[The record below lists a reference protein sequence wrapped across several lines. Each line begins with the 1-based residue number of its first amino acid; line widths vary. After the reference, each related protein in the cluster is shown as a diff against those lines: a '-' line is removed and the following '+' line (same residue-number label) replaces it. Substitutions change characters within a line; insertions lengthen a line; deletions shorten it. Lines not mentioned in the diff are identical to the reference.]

1 MDKQSVKIESKV
13 FISNMVESAIRIGL
27 ILVLLMFTYDII
39 KPFILPVIWGAIIAV
54 ALMPIC
60 KKLAKVYGGKRGL
73 AATTIALLGIAL
85 LVTPLVMV
93 SGSIVDGATHAL
105 DVLQSGDIKIPGP
118 KPSVA
123 EWPLVGDKLYEVW
136 TLFATNL
143 EKAIQTFMPQ
153 IKAGLTSL
161 LGMVGGALG
170 SLLLSIISLAIAA
183 GFMTYSESLASGLK
197 TIAVRTAGDNAK
209 SWTTLIAATI
219 KSVLLGVVGVAAIQA
234 LLIGAGFFIFG
245 VPAAGLLT
253 LVLMILCIA
262 QLPALLAVLPV
273 IGYMYMTQDTST
285 ATMFTVWVVVAA
297 LSENLF
303 KPMLM
308 GRGVDVPMPVILL
321 GAIGGMLFYGIVGL
335 FLGAVILA
343 IWYELFVW
351 WLNIE
356 KAQQQQEALAEN
368 AEQASEQNEAGH
380 GAGI

>member
-1 MDKQSVKIESKV
+1 MDKQSEKNESKV

-54 ALMPIC
+54 ALMPITQ
-60 KKLAKVYGGKRGL
+60 KLERLYGGKRGL

-93 SGSIVDGATHAL
+93 SGSIIDGATHTL
-105 DVLQSGDIKIPGP
+105 DVLQNGDINIPGP
-118 KPSVA
+118 NPSVA
-123 EWPLVGDKLYEVW
+123 EWPFIGDKLYDVW
-136 TLFATNL
+136 SLFATNL

-153 IKAGLTSL
+153 IKSSLTSL

-170 SLLLSIISLAIAA
+170 SLLLSILSLAIAA
-183 GFMTYSESLASGLK
+183 GFMAYSEPLASGLK
-197 TIAVRTAGDNAK
+197 TIAVRTAGENAK

-234 LLIGAGFFIFG
+234 LLIGAGFFFFD

-253 LVLMILCIA
+253 LILMILCIA
-262 QLPALLAVLPV
+262 QIPALLPLLPV
-273 IGYMYMTQDTST
+273 IGYMYMTNDTTT
-285 ATMFTVWVVVAA
+285 ATLFTVWVVVAA

-321 GAIGGMLFYGIVGL
+321 GAIGGMLIYGIVGL

-356 KAQQQQEALAEN
+356 KAQQQEAQTKPKEDPSEEAE
-368 AEQASEQNEAGH
+368 SGH

>member
-1 MDKQSVKIESKV
+1 MQ
-13 FISNMVESAIRIGL
+13 N
-27 ILVLLMFTYDII
+27 
-39 KPFILPVIWGAIIAV
+39 
-54 ALMPIC
+54 
-60 KKLAKVYGGKRGL
+60 
-73 AATTIALLGIAL
+73 
-85 LVTPLVMV
+85 
-93 SGSIVDGATHAL
+93 
-105 DVLQSGDIKIPGP
+105 GDIKIPGP

-123 EWPLVGDKLYEVW
+123 DWPLVGDKLYEVW

-153 IKAGLTSL
+153 IKSGLTSL

-170 SLLLSIISLAIAA
+170 SLLLSILSLAIAA
-183 GFMTYSESLASGLK
+183 GFMTYSESLASGLS

-253 LVLMILCIA
+253 LILMILCIA

-351 WLNIE
+351 WLSIE
-356 KAQQQQEALAEN
+356 KAQQQEEAVIEEKEASQAE
-368 AEQASEQNEAGH
+368 SGH

>member
-1 MDKQSVKIESKV
+1 MDKQSVKTESKI

-27 ILVLLMFTYDII
+27 ILILLMFTYDII

-54 ALMPIC
+54 ALMPLC
-60 KKLAKVYGGKRGL
+60 LKLEKIYGGKRGL

-105 DVLQSGDIKIPGP
+105 DVLQSGEIKIPGP
-118 KPSVA
+118 KASVA
-123 EWPLVGDKLYEVW
+123 DWPLVGDKLYEVW

-183 GFMTYSESLASGLK
+183 GFMTYSESIASGMR
-197 TIAVRTAGDNAK
+197 TVAIRTAGDNAK

-273 IGYMYMTQDTST
+273 IGYMYMTNDTTT

-351 WLNIE
+351 WLSIE
-356 KAQQQQEALAEN
+356 KAQQREDVIQEQKGNSQAE
-368 AEQASEQNEAGH
+368 SGD

>member
-1 MDKQSVKIESKV
+1 
-13 FISNMVESAIRIGL
+13 
-27 ILVLLMFTYDII
+27 T
-39 KPFILPVIWGAIIAV
+39 
-54 ALMPIC
+54 
-60 KKLAKVYGGKRGL
+60 KKRQRAYGGRRGL

-105 DVLQSGDIKIPGP
+105 DVLQNGQVKIPGP
-118 KPSVA
+118 KASVA
-123 EWPLVGDKLYEVW
+123 DWPLVGDKLYEVW

-143 EKAIQTFMPQ
+143 EQAIQTFMPQ
-153 IKAGLTSL
+153 IKSALTSL
-161 LGMVGGALG
+161 LGMVGGVLG
-170 SLLLSIISLAIAA
+170 SLLLSILSLAIAA
-183 GFMTYSESLASGLK
+183 GFMTYSESLASGLQ
-197 TIAVRTAGDNAK
+197 TIAIRTAGENAK

-234 LLIGAGFFIFG
+234 LLIGAGFFVFG

-253 LVLMILCIA
+253 LILMILCIA

-273 IGYMYMTQDTST
+273 IGYMYMTQDSTT
-285 ATMFTVWVVVAA
+285 ATMFTVWAVVGA
-297 LSENLF
+297 LSENLL
-303 KPMLM
+303 KPMFM

-351 WLNIE
+351 WLSIE
-356 KAQQQQEALAEN
+356 KAQQQEEMAELKEEE
-368 AEQASEQNEAGH
+368 EQTESGH

>member
-1 MDKQSVKIESKV
+1 MDKQSEKNESKV

-54 ALMPIC
+54 ALMPITQ
-60 KKLAKVYGGKRGL
+60 KLERIYGGKRGL

-93 SGSIVDGATHAL
+93 SGSIVDGATHTL
-105 DVLQSGDIKIPGP
+105 DVLQNGEINIPGP

-123 EWPLVGDKLYEVW
+123 EWPLIGDKLYDVW
-136 TLFATNL
+136 SLFATNL

-153 IKAGLTSL
+153 IKSGLTSL

-170 SLLLSIISLAIAA
+170 SLLLSILSLAIAA
-183 GFMTYSESLASGLK
+183 GFMAYSEPLASGLK
-197 TIAVRTAGDNAK
+197 TIAVRTAGENAK

-234 LLIGAGFFIFG
+234 LLIGAGFFVFD

-253 LVLMILCIA
+253 LILMILCIA
-262 QLPALLAVLPV
+262 QLPALLPLLPV
-273 IGYMYMTQDTST
+273 IGYMYMTNDTTT
-285 ATMFTVWVVVAA
+285 ATMFTVWVVAAA

-321 GAIGGMLFYGIVGL
+321 GAIGGMLIYGIVGL

-356 KAQQQQEALAEN
+356 KAQQQEGQSKPKEKPSEEAD
-368 AEQASEQNEAGH
+368 SGH

>member
-1 MDKQSVKIESKV
+1 MDKQSENNESKV

-54 ALMPIC
+54 ALMPITQR
-60 KKLAKVYGGKRGL
+60 LERIYGGKRGL

-93 SGSIVDGATHAL
+93 SGSIVDGATHTL
-105 DVLQSGDIKIPGP
+105 DVLQNGEINIPGP

-123 EWPLVGDKLYEVW
+123 EWPLIGDKLYDVW
-136 TLFATNL
+136 SLFATNL

-153 IKAGLTSL
+153 IKSGLTSL

-170 SLLLSIISLAIAA
+170 SLLLSILSLAIAA

-197 TIAVRTAGDNAK
+197 TIAVRTAGESAK

-234 LLIGAGFFIFG
+234 LLIGAGFFFFG

-253 LVLMILCIA
+253 LILMILCIA
-262 QLPALLAVLPV
+262 QLPALLPVLPV
-273 IGYMYMTQDTST
+273 IGYMYMTSDTST
-285 ATMFTVWVVVAA
+285 ATMFTVWVVAAA

-321 GAIGGMLFYGIVGL
+321 GAIGGMLLYGIVGL

-356 KAQQQQEALAEN
+356 KAQQQETLIKPKEN
-368 AEQASEQNEAGH
+368 TPEETDSGN

>member
-1 MDKQSVKIESKV
+1 MDKQSVKIDSKL

-27 ILVLLMFTYDII
+27 IFVLLMFTYDII

-54 ALMPIC
+54 ALMPLTQ
-60 KKLAKVYGGKRGL
+60 KLQRVYGGRRGL

-105 DVLQSGDIKIPGP
+105 EVLQNGQVKIPGP

-123 EWPLVGDKLYEVW
+123 DWPIVGDKLYEVW

-143 EKAIQTFMPQ
+143 EQAIQTFMPQ

-161 LGMVGGALG
+161 LGTLGGVLG
-170 SLLLSIISLAIAA
+170 SLLLSILSLAIAA
-183 GFMTYSESLASGLK
+183 GFMTYSESAASGLR
-197 TIAVRTAGDNAK
+197 TIAIRTAGENAK

-234 LLIGAGFFIFG
+234 LLIGAGFFVFG

-253 LVLMILCIA
+253 LLLMILCIA

-273 IGYMYMTQDTST
+273 IGFMYMTQDTST

-351 WLNIE
+351 WLSIE
-356 KAQQQQEALAEN
+356 KAQQQEEM
-368 AEQASEQNEAGH
+368 AEQQGTSNDQSEPGH

>member
-1 MDKQSVKIESKV
+1 MNKQSERHESKL
-13 FISNMVESAIRIGL
+13 FISNMVESSIRIGL
-27 ILVLLMFTYDII
+27 IFVLLMFTYDII
-39 KPFILPVIWGAIIAV
+39 KPFIVPVIWGAIIAV
-54 ALMPIC
+54 ALMPLTQ
-60 KKLAKVYGGKRGL
+60 KLQRAYGGRRGL

-93 SGSIVDGATHAL
+93 SGSIYDGATHAL
-105 DVLQSGDIKIPGP
+105 EVLQSGSVKIPGP

-123 EWPLVGDKLYEVW
+123 DWPLVGDKLFDTW
-136 TLFATNL
+136 TMFATNL
-143 EKAIQTFMPQ
+143 EQAIQTFMPQ
-153 IKAGLTSL
+153 IKSGLTAL
-161 LGMVGGALG
+161 LGMVGGAIG
-170 SLLLSIISLAIAA
+170 SLLLSILSLAIAA
-183 GFMTYSESLASGLK
+183 GFMTYSESLSSGLT
-197 TIAVRTAGDNAK
+197 TIAIRTAGDNAK
-209 SWTTLIAATI
+209 SWATMIAGTI

-234 LLIGAGFFIFG
+234 LIIGAGFFIFG

-253 LVLMILCIA
+253 LILMILCIA

-273 IGYMYMTQDTST
+273 IGYMYMTQDSST
-285 ATMFTVWVVVAA
+285 ATMFTVWAVVGA
-297 LSENLF
+297 LSENLL

-308 GRGVDVPMPVILL
+308 GRGVDVPMPVILI

-356 KAQQQQEALAEN
+356 KAQQQEELAELQ
-368 AEQASEQNEAGH
+368 EVDDQANSGQ

>member
-1 MDKQSVKIESKV
+1 MDKQSERNESKL

-27 ILVLLMFTYDII
+27 IFVLLMFTYDII

-54 ALMPIC
+54 ALLPLA
-60 KKLAKVYGGKRGL
+60 KKLQRACGGKRGL
-73 AATTIALLGIAL
+73 AATIIALLGITL
-85 LVTPLVMV
+85 LVAPLVIV

-105 DVLQSGDIKIPGP
+105 EVLQNGQVKIPGP

-123 EWPLVGDKLYEVW
+123 NWPVVGDKLFEVW

-143 EKAIQTFMPQ
+143 EQAIQTFMPQ
-153 IKAGLTSL
+153 IKSALTSL
-161 LGMVGGALG
+161 LGMVGSVLS
-170 SLLLSIISLAIAA
+170 SLLLSILSLAVAA
-183 GFMTYSESLASGLK
+183 GFMTYSESLSSGL
-197 TIAVRTAGDNAK
+197 TTLAIRTAGNNAK

-234 LLIGAGFFIFG
+234 LLIGSGFFVFG

-253 LVLMILCIA
+253 LILMILCIA

-273 IGYMYMTQDTST
+273 IGYMYMTQDSTT
-285 ATMFTVWVVVAA
+285 ATLFTVWAVVGA
-297 LSENLF
+297 LSENLL
-303 KPMLM
+303 KPLVM

-351 WLNIE
+351 WLSIE
-356 KAQQQQEALAEN
+356 KAQQQEELAELKEEE
-368 AEQASEQNEAGH
+368 EQTESGH

>member
-1 MDKQSVKIESKV
+1 MDKQSVKIDSKL

-27 ILVLLMFTYDII
+27 IFVLLMFTYDII

-54 ALMPIC
+54 ALMPLTQ
-60 KKLAKVYGGKRGL
+60 KLQRVYGGRRGL

-105 DVLQSGDIKIPGP
+105 EVLQNGQVKIPGP

-123 EWPLVGDKLYEVW
+123 DWPIVGDKLYEVW

-143 EKAIQTFMPQ
+143 EQAIQTFMPQ

-161 LGMVGGALG
+161 LGTLGGVLG
-170 SLLLSIISLAIAA
+170 SLLLSILSLAIAA
-183 GFMTYSESLASGLK
+183 GFMTYSESAASGLR
-197 TIAVRTAGDNAK
+197 TIAIRTAGENAK

-234 LLIGAGFFIFG
+234 LLIGAGFFVFG

-253 LVLMILCIA
+253 LLLMILCIA

-273 IGYMYMTQDTST
+273 IGFMYMTQDTST

-335 FLGAVILA
+335 FL
-343 IWYELFVW
+343 
-351 WLNIE
+351 
-356 KAQQQQEALAEN
+356 
-368 AEQASEQNEAGH
+368 ASASNP
-380 GAGI
+380 